1 MSDLWR
7 RCTADGKDDIDEEKV
22 TERGAGFIN
31 DNSNVIRIRKWFHL
45 VPVNIRMLQIWTVA
59 GIIVILREVG
69 KNELWY
75 VYENVLKIA
84 WYGGGVLHTYH
95 REANVHYI

>member
-31 DNSNVIRIRKWFHL
+31 DNSNVIRIRK
-45 VPVNIRMLQIWTVA
+45 
-59 GIIVILREVG
+59 
-69 KNELWY
+69 
-75 VYENVLKIA
+75 
-84 WYGGGVLHTYH
+84 
-95 REANVHYI
+95 